1 MNRLK
6 ERVEYSTLK
15 PIGAIDLDN
24 NAREIFT
31 RRYALKGTDGK
42 PLLEATINAVFDC
55 PCACE
60 PIDDTSEVSTAVEEK
75 FRLTEPGSPAAIIL
89 PYLW

>member
-1 MNRLK
+1 L
-6 ERVEYSTLK
+6 EVSGST
-15 PIGAIDLDN
+15 IN
-24 NAREIFT
+24 V
-31 RRYALKGTDGK
+31 KGTDGK
-42 PLLEATINAVFDC
+42 PLLEATINAVFDA
-55 PCACE
+55 PCACA